1 MRTLLQDI
9 RYAARMLTKN
19 PGFTAVAVLTLALG
33 VGANTAIFSMVDWI
47 LLRPL
52 PVKDPQQLTDL
63 AFQQGHAGF
72 LQNTF
77 SIAEYRDVRDQ
88 LSSSFSDVLGYQ
100 IGMDGFSENGRPDR
114 VVTAYVSGN
123 FFTGLGLQPALGRLI
138 LPAEG
143 EPGSTDAVV
152 VLSYAYWQRRYGGD
166 PGIVG
171 RKISVDGHPM
181 TIVGVGP
188 KGFHG
193 IHALIGA
200 EAFLPMNMAFLEGYP
215 ADFMA
220 SRRVRNTIV
229 LGRLR
234 PQTNLAQ
241 ARAAAAVVGQRLS
254 QEHPEE
260 EKDWSLEVY
269 PELQSRPNPTTNNT
283 VPIVAGFFLGL
294 AGLVLL
300 LACANVANI
309 LLVRATVREREMAI
323 RAAMGAGRSRLIR
336 QLLTESI
343 LLAVVGG
350 LAGILVGR
358 WGSAAL
364 ASVPIQTDLP
374 LNFDFSFDWRVFAYA
389 FGAALVTGVIVGIV
403 PAIRASRGNLSAI
416 LHGGGRGV
424 IGGKHRLRNVLVVA
438 QVGGSLMLLI
448 IAGLFM
454 RSLGQVQK
462 SDLGFDP
469 SHILNVSMDPNELGY
484 KDAQGREFYRTLLDR
499 IRALPGIE
507 SATIAS
513 ASPMSYYGNA
523 EGINIEGY
531 QPPQGQSPVPVLGY
545 NQISTDYLK
554 TMGIP
559 LVEGRTITE
568 ADTDTSPRVAVINE
582 AMAKRFWPNQDPI
595 GRKFTMNSDAK
606 HAIEIVGVAKD
617 ARYTGLTGPISP
629 YFYIAMEQSYT
640 LNSLATLQVRTAG
653 APAQMIPTIEHTL
666 QTLAPDLPYFDVKTM
681 LEGLD
686 TLNGLLFF
694 ELAAGLAAVF
704 GALGLV
710 LAVVGV
716 YGVISYATS
725 QKTHEIGVRMALG
738 AQRFDVLRLIFG
750 QGLLIVAIGLVL
762 GLAAALAV
770 SSAMSK
776 FFIVSATDPATYIAV
791 TALLALVALLA
802 CYIPARRAMRVD
814 PMVALRYE

>member
-1 MRTLLQDI
+1 
-9 RYAARMLTKN
+9 
-19 PGFTAVAVLTLALG
+19 
-33 VGANTAIFSMVDWI
+33 
-47 LLRPL
+47 
-52 PVKDPQQLTDL
+52 
-63 AFQQGHAGF
+63 
-72 LQNTF
+72 
-77 SIAEYRDVRDQ
+77 
-88 LSSSFSDVLGYQ
+88 
-100 IGMDGFSENGRPDR
+100 
-114 VVTAYVSGN
+114 
-123 FFTGLGLQPALGRLI
+123 
-138 LPAEG
+138 
-143 EPGSTDAVV
+143 
-152 VLSYAYWQRRYGGD
+152 
-166 PGIVG
+166 
-171 RKISVDGHPM
+171 
-181 TIVGVGP
+181 
-188 KGFHG
+188 
-193 IHALIGA
+193 
-200 EAFLPMNMAFLEGYP
+200 
-215 ADFMA
+215 
-220 SRRVRNTIV
+220 
-229 LGRLR
+229 
-234 PQTNLAQ
+234 
-241 ARAAAAVVGQRLS
+241 
-254 QEHPEE
+254 
-260 EKDWSLEVY
+260 
-269 PELQSRPNPTTNNT
+269 
-283 VPIVAGFFLGL
+283 
-294 AGLVLL
+294 
-300 LACANVANI
+300 
-309 LLVRATVREREMAI
+309 
-323 RAAMGAGRSRLIR
+323 
-336 QLLTESI
+336 
-343 LLAVVGG
+343 
-350 LAGILVGR
+350 
-358 WGSAAL
+358 
-364 ASVPIQTDLP
+364 
-374 LNFDFSFDWRVFAYA
+374 
-389 FGAALVTGVIVGIV
+389 
-403 PAIRASRGNLSAI
+403 
-416 LHGGGRGV
+416 
-424 IGGKHRLRNVLVVA
+424 
-438 QVGGSLMLLI
+438 VGGSLMLLI

-513 ASPMSYYGNA
+513 SSPMSYYGNA